1 MLANLGSWLRRERT
15 TWPDNTV
22 RLYLPRFL
30 ISIGSLLL
38 LIEAALAI
46 NWPTNGLTWALID
59 GRVVITAVE
68 ARR

>member
-1 MLANLGSWLRRERT
+1 MWFNAHGYHACQSWQLAETRTNNLAGQYG
-15 TWPDNTV
+15 

-46 NWPTNGLTWALID
+46 NWPTNGLTW
-59 GRVVITAVE
+59 GF
-68 ARR
+68 